1 MKLKQLTIDNI
12 ASIEHAVINFDA
24 APLADEHL
32 FLISGETGSGKS
44 TIIDCI
50 CLALYG
56 TTPRL
61 DAAKKYDYPTAVK
74 QEGANNDDL
83 KTDDARQL
91 MRRGT
96 VSADVRLT
104 FDDEVGTPY
113 VATWHVHRSRHKIDG
128 AIQKPTRIIET
139 DEGVTKHLQYTKQEE
154 FKKFA
159 KEVIGLEMNE
169 FFRTVVLAQG
179 KFSEFLNSNE
189 DDKAKLLERL
199 TGTEIYKQIGSLIFE
214 MCRAKETERD
224 SLLEQL
230 HGIVLLDE
238 DEKAKINKE
247 LSEYV
252 QAQTDIIKQGEN
264 AKLMIKWLDDKGR
277 NDQELTLKKQDLAEK
292 QAKTRENAYLERR
305 QLVNDWDAT
314 IEPRRE
320 LRENE
325 RAERQI
331 QLLQEEKPVMQQE
344 FDRLCAALRATCK
357 KLAEQQTRLDE
368 TGKFLQQEASNREM
382 YKSIKGI
389 QSLLKQRKTEQDNI
403 TEFTKA
409 LQQEEDR
416 KPKAEAN
423 VQTSLDAVRQQDG
436 LIKQLEAEYGKMDV
450 AGINN
455 QKDDLNNAKQAVSQL
470 IADNDAITLAKSRLD
485 NFKKEQVAEQQTREK
500 LQASLPDK
508 RTIKGQAQA
517 AVERETDWNNLLQQA
532 HKSLRQGDICPVCG
546 NRIER
551 LNAPNGENVLEELRE
566 RLRQAENDLN
576 ITETNIAASDK
587 ALKRIQGQVTDAEK
601 EVIRLTDFRNKRWK
615 LTCGLL
621 AQSGITVENLIDNN
635 EANALIVSLDKASI
649 DLNNRLQEATAL
661 NNRITTERN
670 KLTQLTES
678 HNTAKI
684 DLNKVIESIKHQNEA
699 IRHNTGN
706 VMALTRELDNMFTM
720 HDWQERM
727 QNDAGFVLDLEQ
739 KAEKYQ
745 RMEETAQ
752 QLKHEIGIAQT
763 VIPAMEDNKR
773 NIVGLEDNGIDNDII
788 PENLDE
794 QWRLFE
800 NRNINWNNQLDNEQG
815 KAKSARL
822 ALDRYIDDNP
832 DMSVERLK
840 LIDSHQSIEIDEI
853 RKSQQELA
861 DHITHMLGEISALTK
876 RQEEIAA
883 TKPDFP
889 EEDREKLNVI
899 YLSCQDKQKEVN
911 TLIAELKARL
921 KTDEAN
927 QKAVGE
933 KKEALEKAE
942 SVFKQW
948 FELKEML
955 GDAQGNKFRRIA
967 QSYILNELLITA
979 NGYLRQFN
987 GRYELEANPGTLVI
1001 MVRDLLQGDLTS
1013 VNTLSGGE
1021 CFMVSLAL
1029 ALALS
1034 STTGKMFTVDTLFI
1048 DEGFGSLSENYLDN
1062 VMDTLNRLYDMGGRR
1077 VGIISHVEM
1086 LKERV
1091 STQIQ
1096 VERDPGNNTVSRVR
1110 VV

>member
-24 APLADEHL
+24 EPLANEHL

-128 AIQKPTRIIET
+128 AIQKPARIIET

-214 MCRAKETERD
+214 VCRTKETERD

-238 DEKAKINKE
+238 DEKAQINKE

-252 QAQTDIIKQGEN
+252 QTQTDIIKQGEN

-292 QAKTRENAYLERR
+292 QAKTRENDYLERR
-305 QLVNDWDAT
+305 LLVNDWDAT

-368 TGKFLQQEASNREM
+368 TDKFLQQEASNREM

-409 LQQEEDR
+409 LHQEEDR

-436 LIKQLEAEYGKMDV
+436 LIKQLEAEYGKLDV
-450 AGINN
+450 AAINN

-470 IADNDAITLAKSRLD
+470 IADNDAITLAKSRL
-485 NFKKEQVAEQQTREK
+485 
-500 LQASLPDK
+500 
-508 RTIKGQAQA
+508 
-517 AVERETDWNNLLQQA
+517 
-532 HKSLRQGDICPVCG
+532 
-546 NRIER
+546 
-551 LNAPNGENVLEELRE
+551 
-566 RLRQAENDLN
+566 
-576 ITETNIAASDK
+576 
-587 ALKRIQGQVTDAEK
+587 
-601 EVIRLTDFRNKRWK
+601 
-615 LTCGLL
+615 
-621 AQSGITVENLIDNN
+621 
-635 EANALIVSLDKASI
+635 
-649 DLNNRLQEATAL
+649 
-661 NNRITTERN
+661 
-670 KLTQLTES
+670 
-678 HNTAKI
+678 
-684 DLNKVIESIKHQNEA
+684 
-699 IRHNTGN
+699 
-706 VMALTRELDNMFTM
+706 
-720 HDWQERM
+720 
-727 QNDAGFVLDLEQ
+727 
-739 KAEKYQ
+739 
-745 RMEETAQ
+745 
-752 QLKHEIGIAQT
+752 
-763 VIPAMEDNKR
+763 
-773 NIVGLEDNGIDNDII
+773 
-788 PENLDE
+788 
-794 QWRLFE
+794 
-800 NRNINWNNQLDNEQG
+800 
-815 KAKSARL
+815 
-822 ALDRYIDDNP
+822 
-832 DMSVERLK
+832 
-840 LIDSHQSIEIDEI
+840 
-853 RKSQQELA
+853 
-861 DHITHMLGEISALTK
+861 
-876 RQEEIAA
+876 
-883 TKPDFP
+883 
-889 EEDREKLNVI
+889 
-899 YLSCQDKQKEVN
+899 
-911 TLIAELKARL
+911 
-921 KTDEAN
+921 
-927 QKAVGE
+927 
-933 KKEALEKAE
+933 
-942 SVFKQW
+942 
-948 FELKEML
+948 
-955 GDAQGNKFRRIA
+955 
-967 QSYILNELLITA
+967 
-979 NGYLRQFN
+979 
-987 GRYELEANPGTLVI
+987 
-1001 MVRDLLQGDLTS
+1001 
-1013 VNTLSGGE
+1013 GG
-1021 CFMVSLAL
+1021 
-1029 ALALS
+1029 
-1034 STTGKMFTVDTLFI
+1034 
-1048 DEGFGSLSENYLDN
+1048 
-1062 VMDTLNRLYDMGGRR
+1062 
-1077 VGIISHVEM
+1077 
-1086 LKERV
+1086 
-1091 STQIQ
+1091 
-1096 VERDPGNNTVSRVR
+1096 
-1110 VV
+1110 